1 MALFNREQNTDS
13 LLSKTN
19 RRYNFVCDIKLIA
32 MYNYLK
38 ISVISFL
45 IVIVAGCNPDKPEST
60 PLSVKSKLINGL
72 IVKKSIASG
81 ISIQPVFRITFS
93 DPVDKSTVA
102 NAISFVNKTFT
113 KNDIPQPV
121 KISYEN
127 KDSVVVIQPSS
138 SLGYLQCY
146 ELKISKTL
154 KSYNGG
160 NLDIELTQ
168 NIQTAINPT
177 DKFKR
182 ITDEALLD
190 TIQKA
195 TFRYFWLYSNETS
208 GLVPDRNTANKNY
221 CAIGATGFGIM
232 TVPAAIERKFISREQ
247 GLARVQKIVNF
258 LKGTISQFKG
268 VFPHYV
274 NGTTGAVIADGQ
286 LDGYDVVE
294 TSFLL
299 MGLLTARQYFDSNL
313 AAEVQLRNDITAIYQ
328 NVDWQYFTNG
338 QNALFWSWNPT
349 GGWGI
354 KLRGWNETLISYIL
368 AASSSTHSI
377 DKTVYEQGFAAAGAI
392 KDGRTYYEYT
402 LPLGSAGDSGG
413 SLYLSQFSF
422 LGIDPRGLNDT
433 YANYETQTKNH
444 ALINHAYCKANPLNY
459 YAYSDSCWGLT
470 AGATKDG
477 YKQMQPTNDLGYIL
491 PSASVASL
499 PYAPEE
505 SMKAIKYFYYKLGDI
520 VWTEYGFTDSF
531 SLSNYP
537 YWVSLE
543 VFGYD
548 QMNMFVAIENYRSGL
563 IWKLFTGS
571 PEVKTGMKKLGFSA
585 PYLL

>member
-1 MALFNREQNTDS
+1 MFN
-13 LLSKTN
+13 
-19 RRYNFVCDIKLIA
+19 C
-32 MYNYLK
+32 LK
-38 ISVISFL
+38 IGVVSIL
-45 IVIVAGCNPDKPEST
+45 IVIFIGCNPDKPVST
-60 PLSVKSKLINGL
+60 PLSIKSININGL
-72 IVKKSIASG
+72 ITKKTIISG
-81 ISIQPVFRITFS
+81 IDVQPVIRITLT

-113 KNDIPQPV
+113 KNDIPQAI

-127 KDSVVVIQPSS
+127 KDSIVVIQPSS
-138 SLGYLQCY
+138 PLSYLQCY
-146 ELKISKTL
+146 ELKISTGL
-154 KSYNGG
+154 QSYNEG
-160 NLDIELTQ
+160 NLDTEWIQ
-168 NIQTAINPT
+168 NIQTGINPS

-182 ITDEALLD
+182 ISDEALLD
-190 TIQKA
+190 TVQEA

-232 TVPAAIERKFISREQ
+232 TVPAAIERKYISREQ
-247 GLARVQKIVNF
+247 GLARIQKIVNF
-258 LKGTISQFKG
+258 LKNTASQYKG

-299 MGLLTARQYFDSNL
+299 MGLLTARQYFDSSL
-313 AAEVQLRNDITAIYQ
+313 AAEVHLRSDITAIYQ

-368 AASSSTHSI
+368 AASSETHSI
-377 DKTVYEQGFAAAGAI
+377 TKTVYDQGFAADGAM

-413 SLYLSQFSF
+413 PLYLSQFSF
-422 LGIDPRGLNDT
+422 LGINPMGLNDA
-433 YANYETQTKNH
+433 YANYDTQTKNH
-444 ALINHAYCKANPLNY
+444 ALINHAYCKANPLKY

-477 YKQMQPTNDLGYIL
+477 YKQIKPTNDLGYIL
-491 PSASVASL
+491 PSAAVASL

-520 VWTEYGFTDSF
+520 LWTEYGFADSF

-548 QMNMFVAIENYRSGL
+548 QMNMFIAIENYRTGL
-563 IWKLFTGS
+563 IWNLFTSS

>member
-1 MALFNREQNTDS
+1 MF
-13 LLSKTN
+13 
-19 RRYNFVCDIKLIA
+19 
-32 MYNYLK
+32 NYLK
-38 ISVISFL
+38 TSAIFIL
-45 IVIVAGCNPDKPEST
+45 IVTLISCNSDKLVPTS
-60 PLSVKSKLINGL
+60 LSVKSISINGL
-72 IVKKSIASG
+72 ITNKTIVSG
-81 ISIQPVFRITFS
+81 VAIQPIYKITFS

-113 KNDIPQPV
+113 KNDIPQAI

-127 KDSVVVIQPSS
+127 NDSVVVILPSAP
-138 SLGYLQCY
+138 LGYLQCY
-146 ELKISKTL
+146 ELKISTGL

-160 NLDIELTQ
+160 NLNTELTQ
-168 NIQTAINPT
+168 SVQTGINPS

-182 ITDEALLD
+182 ISDEALLD

-195 TFRYFWLYSNETS
+195 TFRYFWQYSNETS
-208 GLVPDRNTANKNY
+208 GLVPDRNTADKNY

-232 TVPAAIERKFISREQ
+232 TIPAAIERNFINREE
-247 GLARVQKIVNF
+247 GLARMQKIVAF
-258 LKGTISQFKG
+258 LKNNVAQYKG

-274 NGTTGAVIADGQ
+274 NGITGAIISDGQ
-286 LDGYDVVE
+286 LDGYDIVE
-294 TSFLL
+294 TSFLM
-299 MGLLTARQYFDSNL
+299 MGLLTVRQYFDGVTAS
-313 AAEVQLRNDITAIYQ
+313 ETQLRNDITTLYE
-328 NVDWQYFTNG
+328 NVDWNWYTNG
-338 QNALFWSWNPT
+338 NQNSLFWSWNPT

-368 AASSSTHSI
+368 AASSTTHSI
-377 DKTVYEQGFAAAGAI
+377 TKTVYDKGFADDGAM

-402 LPLGSAGDSGG
+402 LPLGSAGDNGG

-422 LGIDPRGLNDT
+422 LGINPKGLNDA

-444 ALINHAYCKANPLNY
+444 ALINHAYCKANPLKY

-477 YKQMQPTNDLGYIL
+477 YRQIKPTNDLGYIL
-491 PSASVASL
+491 PSAAVASL

-520 VWTEYGFTDSF
+520 LWTEYGFADSF
-531 SLSNYP
+531 TLSNYP

-548 QMNMFVAIENYRSGL
+548 QMNMFIAIENYRTSL
-563 IWKLFTGS
+563 IWNLFTSS
-571 PEVKTGMKKLGFSA
+571 PEIKTGMKKLGFTA
-585 PYLL
+585 PYL